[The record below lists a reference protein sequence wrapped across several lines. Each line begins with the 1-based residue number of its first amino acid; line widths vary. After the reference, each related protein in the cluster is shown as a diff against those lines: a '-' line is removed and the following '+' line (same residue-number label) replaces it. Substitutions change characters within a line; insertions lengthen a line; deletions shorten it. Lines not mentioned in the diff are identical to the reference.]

1 MKKTDE
7 KINVIIFEDNKHLR
21 ESLQLLISSSRQ
33 FNCIGAFADTRNVL
47 AVVNNLMPD
56 VIIMDIEMPIMN
68 GIDATRLIKQKFPD
82 IPIVILTIF
91 DDSEKIFRALHAGGS
106 GYLLKNSSPEEILNG
121 VMEVYNGGSALSPQV
136 AKKVIQ
142 FFQTVTPA
150 QPNDY
155 NLTPKEK
162 ELLQHL
168 VDGMSYKMIADVMH
182 VALETVKSHVKNVYR
197 KLHVS
202 SSNEA
207 IAKALRQKLV

>member
-1 MKKTDE
+1 MKKTAE
-7 KINVIIFEDNKHLR
+7 KIKVIIFEDNRHLR
-21 ESLQLLISSSRQ
+21 ESLQILLSSSLQ
-33 FNCIGAFADTRNVL
+33 FECTGAFADTRNAL

-68 GIDATRLIKQKFPD
+68 GIDTTRLIKQKFRD
-82 IPIVILTIF
+82 IPILILTIF
-91 DDSEKIFRALHAGGS
+91 GDSEKIFQALQAGGS
-106 GYLLKNSSPEEILNG
+106 GYLLKNSTPDEILNG
-121 VMEVYNGGSALSPQV
+121 VMEVYNGGSALSPAV
-136 AKKVIQ
+136 AKKMVQ
-142 FFQTVTPA
+142 FFQTVVPA
-150 QPNDY
+150 QQNDY

-168 VDGMSYKMIADVMH
+168 VDGKSYKMIADVMQ

-207 IAKALRQKLV
+207 IAKALKQKIV

>member
-1 MKKTDE
+1 M
-7 KINVIIFEDNKHLR
+7 
-21 ESLQLLISSSRQ
+21 ESLSKQLKI
-33 FNCIGAFADTRNVL
+33 
-47 AVVNNLMPD
+47 
-56 VIIMDIEMPIMN
+56 
-68 GIDATRLIKQKFPD
+68 IKQKFPD